1 MTEIRPFPA
10 LRYNTNRVDLSKVV
24 VPPYDVLTPEDR
36 VMFYERDPHN
46 AIRLELTKDVKDEAS
61 TDYSEVRA
69 TLDAWKK
76 AGILTQDEKPCLYGL
91 RQTFV
96 SPDGQSYTREGF
108 FAALKLEDYE
118 QRIVR
123 PHERTLAGPKADR
136 LKILRATRANLSS
149 VFFLYEDQE
158 FVLESRL
165 AAVFAKTPDAVAT
178 DQAGIEHALFVVR
191 DESLITEVCRFLAAR
206 PVVIAD
212 GHHRYE
218 TALNYRNEQRATH
231 GGTRSEAPYE
241 FTLGYFTNAFGSGNL
256 LLPIHRVILQGEV
269 PSEATWCER
278 LPGWQQK
285 TVAIGDVAQIGKVLE
300 ENLAPLS
307 DQHAFAADDG
317 SGTLRIFWR
326 AASDEALTI
335 RVIHAEVVEG
345 VFGLSPEAVRDGAVA
360 YPKSAERAAFEVRQ
374 GAGVVTL
381 YLNPLHPGDVFEV
394 TGRGEILPQK
404 STFYLPKLPSGLVF
418 REQADT

>member
-46 AIRLELTKDVKDEAS
+46 AIRLELTKDVKDEAH
-61 TDYSEVRA
+61 TDYAEVRE

-76 AGILTQDEKPCLYGL
+76 SGIFVQDKKPCLYGL

-96 SPDGQSYTREGF
+96 APDGQTYTREGF
-108 FAALKLEDYE
+108 FAALKLEDYDR
-118 QRIVR
+118 RIVR

-136 LKILRATRANLSS
+136 LKILRATQANLSS

-158 FVLESRL
+158 RALDSTL
-165 AAVFAKTPDAVAT
+165 AQVFAKKPDAVAT
-178 DQAGIEHALFVVR
+178 DQAGIEHALFVIC
-191 DESLITEVCRFLAAR
+191 DEQIITKVCQFLSSR

-218 TALNYRNEQRATH
+218 TALNYRNEKRQAQ
-231 GGTRSEAPYE
+231 GGENPEAPYE
-241 FTLGYFTNAFGSGNL
+241 FTLGYFANAFAPGNL
-256 LLPIHRVILQGEV
+256 LLPIHRVILQGQV
-269 PSEATWCER
+269 PSEAQWRER

-285 TVAIGDVAQIGKVLE
+285 TVAIPDVAQIGKVLE

-307 DQHAFAADDG
+307 NQHAFAADDG

-326 AASDEALTI
+326 EAKDGALTI
-335 RVIHAEVVEG
+335 RVIHAEIVEG
-345 VFGLSPEAVRDGAVA
+345 VFGLTPEAVRDGAVA

-374 GAGVVTL
+374 SGGVVTL

-418 REQADT
+418 REHTGV